1 MGTTRHVKAIL
12 TLYSKLEKA
21 GWFYFYFCWYTACP
35 KKSSR
40 ILRVILSQKKFQN
53 FEGDIGRLDFA
64 QLFVIQVILDRLGQ
78 FGPLGTIALEIWFA
92 AFFWDTLY
100 ASRWHCD
107 LLKRLEAEQAF
118 LHHSITICR
127 AQWPN
132 DFTKKVVGRFPQSKQ
147 DSWWGGYHMLSRLV
161 TRLFLEFCND
171 KIGPRSSCETLWL
184 QQFWQGWNLCDVCKN
199 DFCHISSLIPKMQTW
214 QNIFHY
220 GEWVINLDKFSH
232 LSVFHFKWIDECPF
246 VVKPAQ
252 HFRRGQKCTLKS
264 CKLLLQSPRSTSW
277 ICSWVLL

>member
-1 MGTTRHVKAIL
+1 MLPVDIVTW
-12 TLYSKLEKA
+12 SKDEKHDQHFLIIPSPSA
-21 GWFYFYFCWYTACP
+21 ALSGLM
-35 KKSSR
+35 
-40 ILRVILSQKKFQN
+40 ILR
-53 FEGDIGRLDFA
+53 
-64 QLFVIQVILDRLGQ
+64 
-78 FGPLGTIALEIWFA
+78 
-92 AFFWDTLY
+92 
-100 ASRWHCD
+100 
-107 LLKRLEAEQAF
+107 
-118 LHHSITICR
+118 
-127 AQWPN
+127 
-132 DFTKKVVGRFPQSKQ
+132 KKVVAGKFPQSKQ
-147 DSWWGGYHMLSRLV
+147 DSWWGGYHMLSGLV

-220 GEWVINLDKFSH
+220 RQWVINLNKFSH
-232 LSVFHFKWIDECPF
+232 LSVFHLEECPF